1 MSIARKDDRYNA
13 DLAAEI
19 SDSFNRAVRGKQ
31 ETDGDAGAESGEGGT
46 RPQFV
51 ITGDQRN
58 AGESDRSAR

>member
-1 MSIARKDDRYNA
+1 MSIARKDDRYND

-31 ETDGDAGAESGEGGT
+31 ETDRDTDGESGQGAE

-51 ITGDQRN
+51 ITGDQRSPDAPN
-58 AGESDRSAR
+58 RSV